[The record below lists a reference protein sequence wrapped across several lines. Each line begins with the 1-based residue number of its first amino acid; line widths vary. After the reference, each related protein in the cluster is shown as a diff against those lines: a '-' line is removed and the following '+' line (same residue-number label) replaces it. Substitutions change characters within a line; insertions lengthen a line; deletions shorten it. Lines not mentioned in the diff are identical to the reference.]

1 VSLAAAL
8 ALPLV
13 LPTWQLFPYRD
24 LIIFTTFVVVVAT
37 LVGQGLTLAPVIRRL
52 KVGSRWSL
60 HDEQV
65 RVRAAMSTTALA
77 AIDRRIAAD
86 GVPPQWADGLKAEMG
101 ERISLVAT
109 SDTDLT
115 PKLEWVTRM
124 RHDVIQAERL
134 ELIRLWREN
143 LISDDV
149 MHHLMETLDYE
160 QAKLPAANSS
170 VRVPVRE
177 IGEQTMG

>member
-1 VSLAAAL
+1 
-8 ALPLV
+8 
-13 LPTWQLFPYRD
+13 
-24 LIIFTTFVVVVAT
+24 
-37 LVGQGLTLAPVIRRL
+37 
-52 KVGSRWSL
+52 
-60 HDEQV
+60 
-65 RVRAAMSTTALA
+65 MSTTALA